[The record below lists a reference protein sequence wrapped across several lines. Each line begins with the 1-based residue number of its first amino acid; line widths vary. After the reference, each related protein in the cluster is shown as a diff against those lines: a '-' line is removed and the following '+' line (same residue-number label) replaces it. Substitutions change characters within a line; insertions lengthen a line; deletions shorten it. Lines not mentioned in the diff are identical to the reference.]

1 MDLVKGSR
9 YTRSQVKEILG
20 GSTQGGILS
29 TQTAPVVILYSDTH
43 GKQYGYEDKWDSDGF
58 YHYTGAG
65 QTGPMEMK
73 RGNKAVRDHVRNGK
87 SLVLF
92 IETEKRKVYRFE
104 GFMEFVDHYEKDIR
118 TKDGGTRTGIVFR
131 LRPVETVAL
140 IDGECE
146 PQDDTPIELLRER
159 AILASRSVVDKSMRQ
174 TIYRERSDR
183 VRAWVLVRARGFC
196 EGCGHPAPFVRA
208 SNSSPYLETHHT
220 QRVSDD
226 GLDSP
231 DTVIALCPTCHR
243 RVHHGTDGPLYNA
256 RLQEVARAAE
266 KAYEEKRIAV
276 VTAAVISDSAKRVL
290 LCQRDR
296 GNLAGYWEFPGGKVD
311 RGEEPED
318 SVRREIREELRLEVD
333 KVTPFMMTD
342 FDYDEFYVRL
352 LCFRCSA
359 EGKPTLVEHR
369 DAKWVAVDDLE
380 SLMLAPADI
389 AVGSRLRE
397 RS

>member
-1 MDLVKGSR
+1 MDLVKGSH
-9 YTRSQVKEILG
+9 YTRSQVREILG

-29 TQTAPVVILYSDTH
+29 TQKAPAVILYSDRH
-43 GKQYGYEDKWDSDGF
+43 GKQHGYEDKWDPDGF

-65 QTGPMEMK
+65 RTGPMEMK

-92 IETEKRKVYRFE
+92 VETEKRRVYRFE
-104 GFMEFVDHYEKDIR
+104 GFMELVDHYGREIPS
-118 TKDGGTRTGIVFR
+118 KDGGVRTAIIFR
-131 LRPVETVAL
+131 LRPVEAVAL
-140 IDGECE
+140 TDGNRA
-146 PQDDTPIELLRER
+146 PKLDTPIELLRER
-159 AILASRSVVDKSMRQ
+159 ALLASHSVVDKSTRQ
-174 TIYRERSDR
+174 TTYRERSED
-183 VRAWVLVRARGFC
+183 VKAWVLARARGFC
-196 EGCGHPAPFVRA
+196 EGCGRPAPFPRR
-208 SNSSPYLETHHT
+208 SNSSPYLESHHT
-220 QRVSDD
+220 QRISDD

-243 RVHHGTDGPLYNA
+243 RVHHGTDGSLYNA

-266 KAYEEKRIAV
+266 KAYEQKRVVV

-296 GNLAGYWEFPGGKVD
+296 GSLAGYWEFPGGKVD
-311 RGEEPED
+311 RGEEPEE

-359 EGKPTLVEHR
+359 EGSPTLLEHR
-369 DAKWVAVDDLE
+369 DARWVAVDDLE
-380 SLMLAPADI
+380 SLTLAPADI